1 MGSDDDKV
9 NSCIQHLVSMAED
22 FMDDADDWMDDYIR
36 NPTKENVQQG
46 NSKKNESKGF
56 EVAKGAP
63 WQGASDDAFPTLGG
77 PTAGPAV
84 SLPAWGPRR

>member
-1 MGSDDDKV
+1 MIGSDEEKV

-22 FMDDADDWMDDYIR
+22 FMDDADDWMEDYIK
-36 NPTKENVQQG
+36 NPSKENSDRNV
-46 NSKKNESKGF
+46 KKNDVKGF

-63 WQGASDDAFPTLGG
+63 WQGASEEAFPTLGG
-77 PTAGPAV
+77 PAGAGPV